1 VLVEREKKKKGQTK
15 EERER
20 EGGLRGVGQKDFFFF
35 LPFPAHTHMPMW
47 MDSFGYCSWCVV
59 GVNMGEGGKEAGLED
74 GEWRMP
80 EQPSQVGCHRPWW
93 TGPALNL
100 GERYSGFGVCRVV

>member
-1 VLVEREKKKKGQTK
+1 MRAGREREKEKRTNKGR
-15 EERER
+15 ERER
-20 EGGLRGVGQKDFFFF
+20 GGVAWSRPKRLFFF

-80 EQPSQVGCHRPWW
+80 EQPSQVGCHRPW
-93 TGPALNL
+93 
-100 GERYSGFGVCRVV
+100 